1 MTDHTLLPFF
11 KYNLLLESLLAEA
24 AEREGQ
30 LRRQLS
36 AADDREFAWELEKEQ
51 LENQLDELSRQL
63 RAQQAQA
70 DLLREEARLSGERK
84 RALDAVRG
92 MEEYP
97 DTPKKTAAYF
107 ECRFADRLA
116 FTERGRA
123 SLADC
128 KTDPRILW
136 DALYQMATTLYELHT
151 DASVTMVD
159 RAFNARSAFRVAR
172 GEGPMTRRDAGLMR
186 QFQDVYQ
193 GRPICIE
200 SHLKSN
206 QNRESSPQFLR
217 IYYCYDEVTHKLL
230 IGSCGRHLN
239 NYTTQKVH

>member
-1 MTDHTLLPFF
+1 MTDRTMLQFF
-11 KYNLLLESLLAEA
+11 KYNLILEALLAESPK
-24 AEREGQ
+24 RESQ
-30 LRRQLS
+30 LRQQLS
-36 AADDREFAWELEKEQ
+36 AVDDREFEWELEKEQ
-51 LENQLDELSRQL
+51 LESRLDELSRQL

-70 DLLREEARLSGERK
+70 DLLRKEARLSGERK
-84 RALDAVRG
+84 RSLDAVRG
-92 MEEYP
+92 MDEYP
-97 DTPKKTAAYF
+97 DTPEKIAAYF
-107 ECRFADRLA
+107 ECHFADRLA

-136 DALYQMATTLYELHT
+136 DALYQMVTTLYELHT

-159 RAFNARSAFRVAR
+159 RAFNERSAFRVAR
-172 GEGPMTRRDAGLMR
+172 GEGTMTRRDSGLMR

-230 IGSCGRHLN
+230 IGSCGRHLD

>member
-1 MTDHTLLPFF
+1 MTDRTMLQFF
-11 KYNLLLESLLAEA
+11 KYNLILEALLAESS
-24 AEREGQ
+24 ERESQ
-30 LRRQLS
+30 LRQQLS
-36 AADDREFAWELEKEQ
+36 AVDNREFEWELEKEQ
-51 LENQLDELSRQL
+51 LESRLDELSRQL

-70 DLLREEARLSGERK
+70 DLLREEARLSSERK
-84 RALDAVRG
+84 RSLDAVRG
-92 MEEYP
+92 MDEYP
-97 DTPKKTAAYF
+97 DTPEKIAAYF
-107 ECRFADRLA
+107 ECHFADRLA

-159 RAFNARSAFRVAR
+159 RAFSERSAFRVAR
-172 GEGPMTRRDAGLMR
+172 GEGTMTRRDSGLMR

-230 IGSCGRHLN
+230 IGSCGRHLD

>member
-1 MTDHTLLPFF
+1 MTDRTMLQFF
-11 KYNLLLESLLAEA
+11 KYNLILEALLAES
-24 AEREGQ
+24 AERESQ
-30 LRRQLS
+30 LRQQLS
-36 AADDREFAWELEKEQ
+36 AVDDQEFEWELEKEQ
-51 LENQLDELSRQL
+51 LESRLDELSRQL

-70 DLLREEARLSGERK
+70 DLLREEAHLSSERK
-84 RALDAVRG
+84 RSLDAVRG
-92 MEEYP
+92 MDEYP
-97 DTPKKTAAYF
+97 DTPEKIAAYF
-107 ECRFADRLA
+107 ECHFADRLA

-136 DALYQMATTLYELHT
+136 DALYQMVTTLYELHT

-159 RAFNARSAFRVAR
+159 RAFNERSAFRVAR
-172 GEGPMTRRDAGLMR
+172 GEGTMTRRDSGLMR

-230 IGSCGRHLN
+230 IGSCGRHLD

>member
-1 MTDHTLLPFF
+1 MTDRTMLQFF
-11 KYNLLLESLLAEA
+11 KYNLILEALLAESTK
-24 AEREGQ
+24 RESQ
-30 LRRQLS
+30 LRQQLS
-36 AADDREFAWELEKEQ
+36 AVDDREFEWELEKEQ
-51 LENQLDELSRQL
+51 LESRLDELSRQL

-70 DLLREEARLSGERK
+70 DLLRKEARLSGERK
-84 RALDAVRG
+84 RSLDAVRG
-92 MEEYP
+92 MDEYP
-97 DTPKKTAAYF
+97 DTPEKIAAYF
-107 ECRFADRLA
+107 ECHFADRLA

-136 DALYQMATTLYELHT
+136 DALYQMVTTLYELHT

-159 RAFNARSAFRVAR
+159 RAFNERSAFRVAR
-172 GEGPMTRRDAGLMR
+172 GEGTMTRRDSGLMR

-230 IGSCGRHLN
+230 IGSCGRHLD

>member
-1 MTDHTLLPFF
+1 MTDRTMLQFF
-11 KYNLLLESLLAEA
+11 KYNLILEALLAEFT
-24 AEREGQ
+24 ERESQ
-30 LRRQLS
+30 LRQQLS
-36 AADDREFAWELEKEQ
+36 AVDDREFEWELEKEQ
-51 LENQLDELSRQL
+51 LESRLDELSRQL

-84 RALDAVRG
+84 RSLDAVRG
-92 MEEYP
+92 MDEYP
-97 DTPKKTAAYF
+97 DTPEKIAAYF
-107 ECRFADRLA
+107 ECHFSDRLA

-128 KTDPRILW
+128 KTDPRSLW

-159 RAFNARSAFRVAR
+159 RAFNERSAFRVAR
-172 GEGPMTRRDAGLMR
+172 GEGTMTRRDSGLMR

-217 IYYCYDEVTHKLL
+217 IYYCYDEMTHKLL
-230 IGSCGRHLN
+230 IGSCGRHLD

>member
-1 MTDHTLLPFF
+1 MTDRTMLQFF
-11 KYNLLLESLLAEA
+11 KYNLILEALLAEST
-24 AEREGQ
+24 ERESQ
-30 LRRQLS
+30 LRQQLL
-36 AADDREFAWELEKEQ
+36 AVDDREFEWELEKEQ
-51 LENQLDELSRQL
+51 LESRLDELSRQL

-84 RALDAVRG
+84 RSLDVVRG
-92 MEEYP
+92 MDEYP
-97 DTPKKTAAYF
+97 NTPEKIAAYF
-107 ECRFADRLA
+107 ECHFADRLA

-136 DALYQMATTLYELHT
+136 DALYQMATTLYELRT

-159 RAFNARSAFRVAR
+159 RAFNERSAFRVAR
-172 GEGPMTRRDAGLMR
+172 GEGTMTRRDSGLMR

-230 IGSCGRHLN
+230 IGSCGRHLD

>member
-1 MTDHTLLPFF
+1 MTDRTMLQFF
-11 KYNLLLESLLAEA
+11 KCNLILEALLAES
-24 AEREGQ
+24 AERESQ
-30 LRRQLS
+30 LRQQLS
-36 AADDREFAWELEKEQ
+36 AVDDREFEWELEKEQ
-51 LENQLDELSRQL
+51 LESRLDELSRQL

-92 MEEYP
+92 MDEYP
-97 DTPKKTAAYF
+97 DTPEKIAAYF

-159 RAFNARSAFRVAR
+159 RAFNERSAFRV
-172 GEGPMTRRDAGLMR
+172 RRHHDPPGFRPDAA
-186 QFQDVYQ
+186 VS
-193 GRPICIE
+193 GRLPGAA
-200 SHLKSN
+200 HL
-206 QNRESSPQFLR
+206 
-217 IYYCYDEVTHKLL
+217 H
-230 IGSCGRHLN
+230 
-239 NYTTQKVH
+239 

>member
-1 MTDHTLLPFF
+1 MTDRTILQFF
-11 KYNLLLESLLAEA
+11 KYNLILEALLAEST
-24 AEREGQ
+24 ERESQ
-30 LRRQLS
+30 LRQQLS
-36 AADDREFAWELEKEQ
+36 AVDDLEFEWELEKEQ
-51 LENQLDELSRQL
+51 LESRLDELSRQL

-84 RALDAVRG
+84 RSLDAVRG
-92 MEEYP
+92 MDEYP
-97 DTPKKTAAYF
+97 DTLEKIAAYF
-107 ECRFADRLA
+107 ECHFADRLA

-136 DALYQMATTLYELHT
+136 DALYQMATTLYELHN
-151 DASVTMVD
+151 DVSVTMVD
-159 RAFNARSAFRVAR
+159 RAFNERSAFRVAR
-172 GEGPMTRRDAGLMR
+172 GEGTMTRRDSGLMR

-230 IGSCGRHLN
+230 IGSCGRHLD

>member
-1 MTDHTLLPFF
+1 MTDRTILQFF
-11 KYNLLLESLLAEA
+11 KYNLILEALLAEST
-24 AEREGQ
+24 ERESQ
-30 LRRQLS
+30 LRQQLS
-36 AADDREFAWELEKEQ
+36 AVDDLEFEWELEKEQ
-51 LENQLDELSRQL
+51 LESRLDELSRQL

-84 RALDAVRG
+84 RSLDAVRG
-92 MEEYP
+92 MDEYP
-97 DTPKKTAAYF
+97 DTLEKIAAYF
-107 ECRFADRLA
+107 ECHFADRLA

-159 RAFNARSAFRVAR
+159 RAFNERSAFRVAR
-172 GEGPMTRRDAGLMR
+172 GEGTMTRRDSGLIR

>member
-1 MTDHTLLPFF
+1 MTDRTMLQFF
-11 KYNLLLESLLAEA
+11 KYNLILEALLAEST
-24 AEREGQ
+24 ERESQ
-30 LRRQLS
+30 LRQQLS
-36 AADDREFAWELEKEQ
+36 AVDDREFEWELEKEQ
-51 LENQLDELSRQL
+51 LESRLDELSRQL

-84 RALDAVRG
+84 RSLDVVRG
-92 MEEYP
+92 MDKYP
-97 DTPKKTAAYF
+97 NTPEKIAAYF
-107 ECRFADRLA
+107 ECHFADRLA

-159 RAFNARSAFRVAR
+159 RAFSERSAFRVAR
-172 GEGPMTRRDAGLMR
+172 GEGTMTRRDSGLMR

-230 IGSCGRHLN
+230 IGSCGRHLD

>member
-1 MTDHTLLPFF
+1 MTDRSMLQFF
-11 KYNLLLESLLAEA
+11 KYNLILEALLAEST
-24 AEREGQ
+24 ERESQ
-30 LRRQLS
+30 LRQQLS
-36 AADDREFAWELEKEQ
+36 AVDDREFEWELEKEQ
-51 LENQLDELSRQL
+51 LESRLDELSRQL

-84 RALDAVRG
+84 RSLDAVRG
-92 MEEYP
+92 MDEYP
-97 DTPKKTAAYF
+97 DTPEKIAAYF
-107 ECRFADRLA
+107 ECHFTDRLA

-159 RAFNARSAFRVAR
+159 RAFSERSAFRVAR
-172 GEGPMTRRDAGLMR
+172 GEGTMTRRDSGLMR

-230 IGSCGRHLN
+230 IGSCGRHLD

>member
-1 MTDHTLLPFF
+1 MTDRTMLQFF
-11 KYNLLLESLLAEA
+11 KYNLILEALLAES
-24 AEREGQ
+24 AERESQ
-30 LRRQLS
+30 LRQQLS
-36 AADDREFAWELEKEQ
+36 AVDDREFEWELEKEQ
-51 LENQLDELSRQL
+51 LESRLDELSRQL
-63 RAQQAQA
+63 RAQQAQT

-84 RALDAVRG
+84 RSLDAVRG
-92 MEEYP
+92 MDEYP
-97 DTPKKTAAYF
+97 DTPEKIAAYF
-107 ECRFADRLA
+107 ECHFADRLS

-136 DALYQMATTLYELHT
+136 DALDQMATTLYELHT

-159 RAFNARSAFRVAR
+159 RAFNERSAFRVAR
-172 GEGPMTRRDAGLMR
+172 GEGTMTRRDSGLMR

-200 SHLKSN
+200 SHMKSN

-217 IYYCYDEVTHKLL
+217 IYYCYDEVTRKLL
-230 IGSCGRHLN
+230 IGSCGRHLD

>member
-1 MTDHTLLPFF
+1 MTDRTMLQFF
-11 KYNLLLESLLAEA
+11 KYNLILEALLAES
-24 AEREGQ
+24 AERESQ
-30 LRRQLS
+30 LRQQLS
-36 AADDREFAWELEKEQ
+36 AVDDREFEWELEKEQ
-51 LENQLDELSRQL
+51 LESRLDELSRQL
-63 RAQQAQA
+63 RAQQAQT

-84 RALDAVRG
+84 RSLDAVRG
-92 MEEYP
+92 MDEYP
-97 DTPKKTAAYF
+97 DTPEKIAAYF
-107 ECRFADRLA
+107 ECHFADRLS

-159 RAFNARSAFRVAR
+159 RAFNERSAFRVAR
-172 GEGPMTRRDAGLMR
+172 GEGTMTRRDSGLMR

-200 SHLKSN
+200 SHMKSN

-217 IYYCYDEVTHKLL
+217 IYYCYDEVTRKLL
-230 IGSCGRHLN
+230 IGSCGRHLD

>member
-1 MTDHTLLPFF
+1 MTDRTMLQFF
-11 KYNLLLESLLAEA
+11 KYNLILEALLAEFT
-24 AEREGQ
+24 ERESQ
-30 LRRQLS
+30 LRQQLS
-36 AADDREFAWELEKEQ
+36 AVDDREFEWELEKEQ
-51 LENQLDELSRQL
+51 LESRLDELSRQL

-70 DLLREEARLSGERK
+70 DLLLEEARLSGERK
-84 RALDAVRG
+84 RSLDAVRG
-92 MEEYP
+92 MDEYP
-97 DTPKKTAAYF
+97 DTPEKIAAYF
-107 ECRFADRLA
+107 ECHFADRLA

-136 DALYQMATTLYELHT
+136 DALYQMVTTLYELHT

-159 RAFNARSAFRVAR
+159 RAFNERSAFRVAR
-172 GEGPMTRRDAGLMR
+172 GEGTMTRRDSGLMR

-217 IYYCYDEVTHKLL
+217 IYYCYDEVTHKPL
-230 IGSCGRHLN
+230 IGSCGRHLD
-239 NYTTQKVH
+239 NYTTPKVH

>member
-1 MTDHTLLPFF
+1 
-11 KYNLLLESLLAEA
+11 
-24 AEREGQ
+24 
-30 LRRQLS
+30 
-36 AADDREFAWELEKEQ
+36 
-51 LENQLDELSRQL
+51 
-63 RAQQAQA
+63 
-70 DLLREEARLSGERK
+70 
-84 RALDAVRG
+84 

-97 DTPKKTAAYF
+97 DTPEKIAAYF

-159 RAFNARSAFRVAR
+159 RAFNERSAFRVAR
-172 GEGPMTRRDAGLMR
+172 GEGPMTRRDADLMR

>member
-1 MTDHTLLPFF
+1 MD
-11 KYNLLLESLLAEA
+11 
-24 AEREGQ
+24 
-30 LRRQLS
+30 
-36 AADDREFAWELEKEQ
+36 
-51 LENQLDELSRQL
+51 
-63 RAQQAQA
+63 
-70 DLLREEARLSGERK
+70 
-84 RALDAVRG
+84 
-92 MEEYP
+92 EYP
-97 DTPKKTAAYF
+97 DTPEKIAAYF
-107 ECRFADRLA
+107 ECHFADRLA

-159 RAFNARSAFRVAR
+159 RAFNERSAFRVAR
-172 GEGPMTRRDAGLMR
+172 GEGTMT
-186 QFQDVYQ
+186 
-193 GRPICIE
+193 ICIE

-230 IGSCGRHLN
+230 IGSCGRHLD

>member
-1 MTDHTLLPFF
+1 MTDRTMLQFF
-11 KYNLLLESLLAEA
+11 KYNLILEALLAEST
-24 AEREGQ
+24 ERESQ
-30 LRRQLS
+30 LRQQLS
-36 AADDREFAWELEKEQ
+36 AVDDLEFERELEKEQ
-51 LENQLDELSRQL
+51 LESRLDELSRQL

-84 RALDAVRG
+84 RSLDAVRG
-92 MEEYP
+92 MDEYP
-97 DTPKKTAAYF
+97 DTPEKIAAYF
-107 ECRFADRLA
+107 ECHFADRLA

-136 DALYQMATTLYELHT
+136 DALYQMATTLYKLHT

-159 RAFNARSAFRVAR
+159 RAFNERSAFRVAR
-172 GEGPMTRRDAGLMR
+172 GEGTMTRRDSGLMR

-230 IGSCGRHLN
+230 IGSCGRHLD